1 MGPITLFDKS
11 FLQSLS
17 LDESVWFDHFFI
29 TNVCPLFYIE
39 TLADL
44 GKPDSDKRS
53 AVETVRMIADKFPDT
68 SSGPCT
74 LHTELVL
81 QSLLGKNVPMTG
93 QVPLATARVVQF
105 EGTLNAISEDSPV
118 AAAFYRWQDEEF
130 EAIEHEIASKWRED
144 LARLNLEAQPELLRY
159 WTPFQAR
166 CATLQEASDLAKAF
180 ATATDIPLLRL
191 EICMTLLQV
200 PKDREKTIRA
210 RWVQLGYPSLAQFAP
225 YASFVLSIII
235 FFRLSIGASL
245 ISPNRASN
253 LTDVAYLFYLPFCMI
268 FVSSDKLHSRIAPL
282 FLRQNQEYVW
292 GPELKASLTELNLYY
307 SLFDE
312 KEKQKGIYK
321 LAPEPPQHLPTLVSD
336 LWDRHI
342 PKWREPQAPEE
353 EGAAKARTDAIRKKV
368 ELMEQASPVAPASE
382 KGQYPKIE
390 SVTIK
395 RKVRQRKGEWYRIP
409 KNVKD

>member
-1 MGPITLFDKS
+1 
-11 FLQSLS
+11 
-17 LDESVWFDHFFI
+17 
-29 TNVCPLFYIE
+29 
-39 TLADL
+39 
-44 GKPDSDKRS
+44 
-53 AVETVRMIADKFPDT
+53 
-68 SSGPCT
+68 
-74 LHTELVL
+74 
-81 QSLLGKNVPMTG
+81 
-93 QVPLATARVVQF
+93 
-105 EGTLNAISEDSPV
+105 
-118 AAAFYRWQDEEF
+118 
-130 EAIEHEIASKWRED
+130 
-144 LARLNLEAQPELLRY
+144 
-159 WTPFQAR
+159 
-166 CATLQEASDLAKAF
+166 
-180 ATATDIPLLRL
+180 
-191 EICMTLLQV
+191 MTLLQV

-235 FFRLSIGASL
+235 FFHLSIGASL

-353 EGAAKARTDAIRKKV
+353 EDAAKARTDAIRKKV